1 MDCGAEMNQELQDL
15 YGSRTIT
22 LAMHMA
28 LDFDK
33 LYPNDNRKYSEL
45 VLTMIPAA
53 VLIVLED
60 GL

>member
-1 MDCGAEMNQELQDL
+1 VNQELQDL
-15 YGSRTIT
+15 YGRRTIT

-33 LYPNDNRKYSEL
+33 LYPSNDRKYPEL

-60 GL
+60 GV

>member
-1 MDCGAEMNQELQDL
+1 MNDDLRNL
-15 YGSRTIT
+15 YGRMTIT

-33 LYPNDNRKYSEL
+33 QYPNENRKYSEL
-45 VLTMIPAA
+45 VLSMIPAA
-53 VLIVLED
+53 AQITLQV

>member
-1 MDCGAEMNQELQDL
+1 MDYGTQMNQELQDL
-15 YGSRTIT
+15 YGRRTIT

-33 LYPNDNRKYSEL
+33 LYPSNDRKYPEL
-45 VLTMIPAA
+45 VLAMIPAA

-60 GL
+60 GV